1 MPLKIAILAS
11 GGGTNAQAMIDK
23 AAAGILDVDIR
34 LILSNRP
41 GAGVLERARKA
52 GLPHL
57 VLDHTLFPDREAYDR
72 QLVAAL
78 RESGAELIVLA
89 GYMRLLSS
97 VFLEAFAGRVI
108 NIHPALL
115 PSFPAGP
122 TPRSMGSEFPA
133 APCISWKKRWTAA
146 R

>member
-57 VLDHTLFPDREAYDR
+57 ALDHTRFPDREAYDR
-72 QLVAAL
+72 QLIAAL

-89 GYMRLLSS
+89 GYMRLLTSA
-97 VFLEAFAGRVI
+97 FLCCPAF
-108 NIHPALL
+108 PACT
-115 PSFPAGP
+115 AGP
-122 TPRSMGSEFPA
+122 TPRPTGSRFPA
-133 APCISWKKRWTAA
+133 APCISWRKKWTAV